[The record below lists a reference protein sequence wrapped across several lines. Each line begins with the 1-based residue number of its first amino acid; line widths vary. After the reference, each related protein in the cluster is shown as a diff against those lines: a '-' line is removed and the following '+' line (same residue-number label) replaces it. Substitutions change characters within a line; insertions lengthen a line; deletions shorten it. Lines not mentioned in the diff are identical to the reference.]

1 MKTNAGDIMS
11 RRRRLGKVVK
21 SLESAFK
28 VEMRRREVDDNPEVK
43 LELDALAKKQRALDR
58 LLKVPEEDITTKQTE
73 KIERLR
79 EIIVKDKQVLDGK
92 RGALEVKL
100 CTELSQRLKRRQSA
114 KRTMAD
120 GLTLSR
126 MLEHLISRCKANG
139 MTRLLHIKQLRD
151 KGRSLSFLTS
161 KELKLPKQQQQPGC
175 FIKHAPGERTAI
187 TPPLLGRA

>member
-1 MKTNAGDIMS
+1 MKTNADGIIS

-79 EIIVKDKQVLDGK
+79 ETIVRDKQVLDGK

-100 CTELSQRLKRRQSA
+100 CTELSQRLKRRQCA

-126 MLEHLISRCKANG
+126 MLEHLLSRCKANG
-139 MTRLLHIKQLRD
+139 MTRL
-151 KGRSLSFLTS
+151 
-161 KELKLPKQQQQPGC
+161 PY
-175 FIKHAPGERTAI
+175 
-187 TPPLLGRA
+187 